1 MSEKTADCAWIPK
14 LSIIRNAH
22 GLIEGVD
29 YKYTPEGLVDWRKM
43 INPKHLV
50 VNKQN
55 FDRQGKPVPVSIE
68 GLDDK
73 DLLILLAGIK
83 ELASLRGF
91 SSKDHILTA
100 PNDSCVISVCNIV
113 WYPNFETENQS
124 VSYSSIGDATV
135 LNATGFGKMFLGPI
149 AENRSFVRCVRN
161 FLRVNILGQDEL
173 TPKVEAT
180 ADTQQQSTGD
190 ILEDAMRELGVTFQT
205 VKNTLIRDKEPGAE
219 GFKSVSDIP
228 KRLQFELLGKI
239 KKKIEEK
246 ANAAASV

>member
-1 MSEKTADCAWIPK
+1 MDELKK
-14 LSIIRNAH
+14 IIRDEN
-22 GLIEGVD
+22 GLIQGV
-29 YKYTPEGLVDWRKM
+29 KYSFTEDGLVNWRKM

-55 FDRQGKPVPVSIE
+55 FERQGKSIPISIE
-68 GLDDK
+68 GLNDG
-73 DLLILLAGIK
+73 DLLVLLAGFK

-91 SSKDHILTA
+91 SSKGHTLTA

-124 VSYSSIGDATV
+124 VSYASIGDATV
-135 LNATGFGKMFLGPI
+135 TNAIGFGKMFLGPI

-161 FLRVNILGQDEL
+161 FLHVNILGQDEL

-205 VKNTLIRDKEPGAE
+205 VKNTLVRDKEPGAE

-246 ANAAASV
+246 ANASASV